1 MQKTYVGYLRERFWL
16 IGLLIS
22 LTANE
27 VSAQTIAKRLLDRFF
42 NDTTSSSNPH
52 VSFYPTIAFAPET
65 SFEFGASALYLY
77 HARNKVQR
85 NRLSQLQAFGF
96 FTLRGQYG
104 LNLDHTIYGDNDRW
118 YFLGKGR
125 VQRFPL
131 LYYGIGPRTKEEH
144 PATVDAFSIQF
155 RERAMRRLRPNFF
168 GGIEIDF
175 QHLSN
180 VEFNQPEGMTHDLP
194 LGSQGTS
201 NIGVGPGFIFDSRA
215 NALNPRRGFFAE
227 AAYLNYGQSRQNAL
241 SFHNLFVDV
250 RQYYPMRKN
259 QVLAWQVY
267 GNLTSGNVP
276 FNQLALLGG
285 ETIMR
290 GYYMGRYRDKF
301 QAAAQIEYRWLPFPF
316 SQRFGAVVFAA
327 VGTVAPAVNQVRFD
341 HLLPTGGTGVRY
353 LLFKKKDV
361 FLRAD
366 MGITREGVGFYIMTG
381 ESF

>member
-1 MQKTYVGYLRERFWL
+1 MRKPYSNYFVRHLLL
-16 IGLLIS
+16 IGLFIGSSVDVL
-22 LTANE
+22 
-27 VSAQTIAKRLLDRFF
+27 AQTLVKRLYDRFL

-52 VSFYPTIAFAPET
+52 VSFYPTIAYAPET
-65 SFEFGASALYLY
+65 SFELGVSALYLY

-85 NRLSQLQAFGF
+85 NRLSELQTFSF
-96 FTLRGQYG
+96 VTLRGQYG
-104 LNLDHTIYGDNDRW
+104 LFLDHTIYGDNDRW
-118 YFLGKGR
+118 YFLGRGR
-125 VQRFPL
+125 IQRFPL
-131 LYYGIGPRTKEEH
+131 LYYGIGPKTKSGD
-144 PATVDAFSIQF
+144 PATVDAFSVQF
-155 RERAMRRLRPNFF
+155 RERAMRRIRPNLF
-168 GGIEIDF
+168 GGLELDF

-180 VEFNQPEGMTHDLP
+180 IEFEQPEGMTHELP
-194 LGSQGTS
+194 LGSNGTS
-201 NIGVGPGFIFDSRA
+201 NVGLGPGLIYDSRP
-215 NALNPRRGFFAE
+215 NALNPRSGFFGE
-227 AAYLNYGQSRQNAL
+227 VAYLNYGQSRSNSL
-241 SFHNLFVDV
+241 SFHNLFADV
-250 RQYYPMRKN
+250 RGYHPMRKN

-267 GNLTSGNVP
+267 GNLTTGDVP

-301 QAAAQIEYRWLPFPF
+301 YAAAQVEYRWLPFPF

-327 VGTVAPAVNQVRFD
+327 VGTVAPAINQVQFN

-366 MGITREGVGFYIMTG
+366 MGITREGVGFYILTG